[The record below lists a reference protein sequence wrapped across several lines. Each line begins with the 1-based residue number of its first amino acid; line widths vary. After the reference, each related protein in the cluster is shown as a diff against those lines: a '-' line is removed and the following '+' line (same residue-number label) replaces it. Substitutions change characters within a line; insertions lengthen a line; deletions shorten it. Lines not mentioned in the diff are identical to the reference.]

1 MESPVHNERCTPGS
15 EGGARRRPGA
25 SREPRRAPTLHAC
38 VAAGL
43 ADPDHPEEFE
53 RRNIITRALGIE
65 PAVEVDARLVDVA
78 PGDTLLLCSDGLS
91 GPVPHRELAD
101 ILLQHPDLDEAVA
114 RLVDR
119 ANELGGPDNITAVAV
134 RWEMTERLS
143 GVHDRE

>member
-1 MESPVHNERCTPGS
+1 
-15 EGGARRRPGA
+15 
-25 SREPRRAPTLHAC
+25 